1 MTKENFVYEKKEKTS
16 DVQPRNCLIC
26 CNTILTFINLF
37 ISTFFISYI
46 HKFNSNI
53 YDYIFNVGLFEM
65 VRYVAFILIYYI
77 SSFIVDKTNRVGV
90 FRVSIC
96 IKMLLVI
103 SFVFYGEILA
113 KHVFI
118 AGIML
123 GLSNG
128 LYYASYNVLKQEM
141 VSKSKMKT
149 FSTTML
155 ICSKSVSIVGPILL
169 GTLIDFTS
177 YSIVAIIVFIVCLVQ
192 FLVSFGIKSVRPQ
205 GSNYSISNYIKK
217 LGKNPEVKKKI
228 QLIYVACGLYGS
240 VTLLGTLV
248 NVCIILEYGSNM
260 SLGMLTS
267 IISIVSIIALF
278 LFNKC
283 TKAGNRK
290 TILVILCLILC
301 GCSTLFAFMI
311 NKISLIIYNI
321 GYAASIIVIEYLL
334 DVYRNSTLKEAG
346 LYSEISEHQTFVE
359 VLLGISRIFCYL
371 IMMGV
376 GLLHNEFAFN
386 ILFIFTAIMAS
397 MIFVVFLVFEQK
409 YISKNKIDNNEKKL

>member
-46 HKFNSNI
+46 HKFNANI

-65 VRYVAFILIYYI
+65 VRYVAFIFIYYVA
-77 SSFIVDKTNRVGV
+77 SFIVDRTNRVGV
-90 FRVSIC
+90 FRASIA
-96 IKMLLVI
+96 IKMILVI

-128 LYYASYNVLKQEM
+128 LYYSSYNVLKQEM

-149 FSTTML
+149 FSTYML
-155 ICSKSVSIVGPILL
+155 ICSKAMSIIGPILL
-169 GTLIDFTS
+169 GSLIDFTS
-177 YSIVAIIVFIVCLVQ
+177 YSIVAIIVFVVSLVQ
-192 FLVSFGIKSVRPQ
+192 FLVSFGIKSVKPQ

-217 LGKNPEVKKKI
+217 LRQNPEVKQKI
-228 QLIYVACGLYGS
+228 KLLYVACGLYGA

-248 NVCIILEYGSNM
+248 NICIILEYGSNV

-267 IISIVSIIALF
+267 IISIVSIISLF
-278 LFNKC
+278 MFNKF

-290 TILVILCLILC
+290 KILIALCIILC
-301 GCSTLFAFMI
+301 GCSTLFSFMI
-311 NKISLIIYNI
+311 NQFTLVIYNI

-334 DVYRNSTLKEAG
+334 DIYRNSTLKEAG

-359 VLLGISRIFCYL
+359 VLLGISRISCYL
-371 IMMGV
+371 VMMGV
-376 GLLHNEFAFN
+376 GLLNSQIAFN
-386 ILFIFTAIMAS
+386 ILLVISATMAS
-397 MIFVVFLVFEQK
+397 MIFIVFLIFEQK
-409 YISKNKIDNNEKKL
+409 YIKKPLANETEKTL